1 MGFIPNDNPT
11 GPIAIPEGMNV
22 NPETPTE
29 GGAGF
34 LGTLAAGVRIG
45 SSVVSEAIDYDI
57 DMRAPLE
64 PELRPF
70 EQIQGT
76 DYEQFADRF
85 IGARTQADVM
95 GLMAQIDR
103 ELEDRRTLQVAGW
116 GGIASEMVG
125 TLLSPTTLLPGGA
138 IVRGAKGVNIARTGL
153 SVSAAS
159 GVAAALDE
167 AFLQQSQI
175 ARTGEESAYSI
186 GGAMILGGA
195 LGVGI
200 GSLSARQLAVA
211 GRQTEQVL
219 QDLTDFTEGLRT
231 GDLDRE
237 TFINGPRSVGAAEV
251 RGDFRLRRERLFDYA
266 IKTSPGLR
274 TQTSPNVETRRVA
287 AEMITSPYQFTDNV
301 QGQSVLGGNVPV
313 ETRITLRQNRDLAGL
328 MGFLGR
334 NYGEYWN
341 DGPVG
346 MVGRFT
352 QPITRQ
358 YQHLTG
364 MTEKMTRTQY
374 MQEVGIA
381 MRSTDPHPVPQ
392 VQNAVDY
399 IRREIFAPI
408 KQEAVEL
415 GLFDETLGL
424 KNTDNYFTRVYNV
437 QKIIRHWG
445 DGTVDDF
452 SVVLRDEFIARREQ
466 ARRTLVED
474 DTVFNLE
481 RDLMQQREVVSQN
494 QKVLNQAR
502 DRAVEKLERA
512 QAAMQREGA
521 VGRAT
526 GALRRAF
533 EARRA
538 GLDAQVMGKQERAA
552 LQEAL
557 KDARGIKRL
566 RPDDILDA
574 IRGAGG
580 IKDRRVGNMW
590 TGRDPDMMR
599 EFLTEMGFLEEGST
613 VDDMLQ
619 EIDRAVRGEE
629 VFSRMEDPDVLA
641 RYEGAKEFAAAM
653 DEMGVDISQSIDKII
668 ASLPDM
674 SRSQAT
680 TRAKAGEAGRSAT
693 KAGAREGTAE
703 DAALRALDRLQD
715 AAERLKLIDE
725 EVGPQLRADIKA
737 AQDAIKATIPELK
750 KAQKVRA
757 GEEAFAMADDLEIA
771 ESVTRAKDSI
781 VGLKEGAGHYEAS
794 MASPLAARALDVADD
809 KLIPWMVNDADV
821 VVAQYFRS
829 MVPDLEMIRT
839 FGSVDLAPQIQRIKD
854 EGNRLLVA
862 AKSQKE
868 RTRIDAK
875 IRADIRDIEGMRDRL
890 RNRYG
895 VPKDPNGIIVQAG
908 RSGRAVSFMALLG
921 NMTISAIPDLAN
933 ILGRGGAMEGA
944 SAFINPRRVFESARE
959 MAEVQSA
966 ADWYLNNRAMSL
978 SDIASPY
985 SNQTVLDRGLGQ
997 ASQVFSRATGMSA
1010 WNVTMKSIL
1019 GAVVSSRMMKA
1030 TLRVRAGKASQRD
1043 LLLLSA
1049 NGIEPWMATR
1059 IADQVDRYADK
1070 NGAHWIPQ
1078 GSQWDDFEAVQA
1090 MQLAYARELNIGIIE
1105 PGAADLP
1112 LTFSQ
1117 EGWKFV
1123 LQFKRFG
1130 FSAYERVLLAGLQ
1143 KADADTVMQFT
1154 AALALGALVSNINA
1168 MRNGKEPKEGAALWE
1183 DALDR
1188 SGLAGWLMEPY
1199 NIVGGMTSGA
1209 TTISGESV
1217 SRYQS
1222 RSAIAG
1228 LAGPTLDLAGTTAEG
1243 LAGITSENGATFRD
1257 VQNLLSAQPAG
1268 NLPYIMWLNRRIED
1282 AVAAAVGAPP
1292 RP

>member
-1 MGFIPNDNPT
+1 
-11 GPIAIPEGMNV
+11 
-22 NPETPTE
+22 
-29 GGAGF
+29 
-34 LGTLAAGVRIG
+34 
-45 SSVVSEAIDYDI
+45 
-57 DMRAPLE
+57 
-64 PELRPF
+64 
-70 EQIQGT
+70 
-76 DYEQFADRF
+76 
-85 IGARTQADVM
+85 
-95 GLMAQIDR
+95 
-103 ELEDRRTLQVAGW
+103 
-116 GGIASEMVG
+116 
-125 TLLSPTTLLPGGA
+125 
-138 IVRGAKGVNIARTGL
+138 
-153 SVSAAS
+153 
-159 GVAAALDE
+159 
-167 AFLQQSQI
+167 
-175 ARTGEESAYSI
+175 
-186 GGAMILGGA
+186 
-195 LGVGI
+195 
-200 GSLSARQLAVA
+200 
-211 GRQTEQVL
+211 
-219 QDLTDFTEGLRT
+219 
-231 GDLDRE
+231 
-237 TFINGPRSVGAAEV
+237 
-251 RGDFRLRRERLFDYA
+251 
-266 IKTSPGLR
+266 
-274 TQTSPNVETRRVA
+274 
-287 AEMITSPYQFTDNV
+287 V

-313 ETRITLRQNRDLAGL
+313 ETRITLRQNRDLSGL

-346 MVGRFT
+346 IVGRFT

-452 SVVLRDEFIARREQ
+452 SVLLRDEFIARREQ

-481 RDLMQQREVVSQN
+481 RDLMQQRETVTQN
-494 QKVLNQAR
+494 QKVLNKAR
-502 DRAVEKLERA
+502 DRAVERLERA

-538 GLDAQVMGKQERAA
+538 GLDAQVMGKPEREA
-552 LQEAL
+552 LQAAL
-557 KDARGIKRL
+557 KDARGLKRL

-580 IKDRRVGNMW
+580 IKDRRMGDMW
-590 TGRDPDMMR
+590 TGRDWVGTQQTDLERILDTAGPTIRRNDGKDPDTMR
-599 EFLTEMGFLEEGST
+599 ELLTEAGFLDEGST

-619 EIDRAVRGEE
+619 AIDRAVRGEE
-629 VFSRMEDPDVLA
+629 VFSRTEDPDVLA
-641 RYEGAKEFAAAM
+641 RYQGAKEFAAAM

-680 TRAKAGEAGRSAT
+680 TRAKAGEAGRSAA

-757 GEEAFAMADDLEIA
+757 GEEAFANADDLEIA

-794 MASPLAARALDVADD
+794 MASPLAARALDVADE

-829 MVPDLEMIRT
+829 MVPDLELIRT

-854 EGNRLLVA
+854 EGNRLLAA

-875 IRADIRDIEGMRDRL
+875 IRADIRDVEGMRDRL

-895 VPKDPNGIIVQAG
+895 VPKDPNGIIVQAS
-908 RSGRAVSFMALLG
+908 RAGRAVSFMALLG
-921 NMTISAIPDLAN
+921 GMTISAIPDVAN

-944 SAFINPRRVFESARE
+944 SAFINPARVFRSAQE

-966 ADWYLNNRAMSL
+966 ADWFLNNRAMSL

-997 ASQVFSRATGMSA
+997 ASQAFSRATGMSA

-1030 TLRVRAGKASQRD
+1030 TLRVRDGKASQRD

-1059 IADQVDRYADK
+1059 IADQVDRYGDK
-1070 NGAHWIPQ
+1070 GGAHWIAQ

-1090 MQLAYARELNIGIIE
+1090 MQQALARELNIGIIE
-1105 PGAADLP
+1105 PGVGDLP
-1112 LTFSQ
+1112 LAFST
-1117 EGWKFV
+1117 EAGRFF

-1143 KADADTVMQFT
+1143 KADADSWPGCKRLMRTRCCSSRRRWPLVPWCRTSTPCGT
-1154 AALALGALVSNINA
+1154 ARSQSRARRCGR
-1168 MRNGKEPKEGAALWE
+1168 MLWIGR
-1183 DALDR
+1183 AW
-1188 SGLAGWLMEPY
+1188 LAG
-1199 NIVGGMTSGA
+1199 
-1209 TTISGESV
+1209 
-1217 SRYQS
+1217 
-1222 RSAIAG
+1222 
-1228 LAGPTLDLAGTTAEG
+1228 
-1243 LAGITSENGATFRD
+1243 
-1257 VQNLLSAQPAG
+1257 
-1268 NLPYIMWLNRRIED
+1268 
-1282 AVAAAVGAPP
+1282 
-1292 RP
+1292 